1 MIYVKIY
8 KHIYIFIKLSSFL
21 FEYLISLLN
30 YKELP
35 CAIMEAGEC
44 QICSVGQRAGN
55 PGKLLMQIK
64 LEGSL
69 LENFALPGEASLLVL
84 FRPLSDW
91 TKPTHIMEAHLLYP
105 KITAF
110 SVNVSQKHYPS

>member
-1 MIYVKIY
+1 
-8 KHIYIFIKLSSFL
+8 
-21 FEYLISLLN
+21 
-30 YKELP
+30 
-35 CAIMEAGEC
+35 MEADEC
-44 QICSVGQRAGN
+44 QICSVGQQAGD

-105 KITAF
+105 KITAL